1 MADEDYPAFKI
12 VSKISDPP
20 TLTDED
26 IERIEQESRRNSE
39 AFHERTKH
47 MDRLTADDLRII
59 IR

>member
-1 MADEDYPAFKI
+1 MADEDYTKFKI
-12 VSKISDPP
+12 VTGLSDPP
-20 TLTDED
+20 PLTDED